1 MIGILILIP
10 VLIVF
15 IVAMVSSIV
24 SLQAWI
30 AVDDVE
36 LTYKGGKVEAE
47 MLTYSFDEVS
57 NRTLNIYDY
66 VDVKVYP
73 EKAKN
78 YAIEWRI
85 TGNISYTDSKYQQ
98 DYENYKSDLAKLR
111 DELETEF
118 SQNGSF
124 EDEDRQS
131 AYEAVKTKYTDTSKM
146 LDAMTK
152 ILIPEVKPALAFV
165 DKDGNVVQSNTTGEF
180 IVCSYCH
187 GTIEV
192 VVENVSKTLSIYVGG
207 DNVNSVTIGNLQG
220 DNSDTLNVGESKRIT
235 ASYTP
240 VDSIVNY
247 TIWHA
252 LDEDIATI
260 DQNGVITAKK
270 AGTARFTMD
279 ASVHSTDKSNNIQ
292 YVTSNVYTI

>member
-1 MIGILILIP
+1 MKKVMIGILILIP

-57 NRTLNIYDY
+57 NKTLNIYDY

-111 DELETEF
+111 NELETEF

-131 AYEAVKTKYTDTSKM
+131 A
-146 LDAMTK
+146 
-152 ILIPEVKPALAFV
+152 
-165 DKDGNVVQSNTTGEF
+165 
-180 IVCSYCH
+180 
-187 GTIEV
+187 
-192 VVENVSKTLSIYVGG
+192 
-207 DNVNSVTIGNLQG
+207 
-220 DNSDTLNVGESKRIT
+220 
-235 ASYTP
+235 
-240 VDSIVNY
+240 
-247 TIWHA
+247 
-252 LDEDIATI
+252 
-260 DQNGVITAKK
+260 
-270 AGTARFTMD
+270 
-279 ASVHSTDKSNNIQ
+279 
-292 YVTSNVYTI
+292 